1 MVKIILL
8 KNLWVENLD
17 EIYIIEQLGGEKYMD
32 EKAWVKSRCVKSIQ
46 VKKLLVKSIGGEF

>member
-32 EKAWVKSRCVKSIQ
+32 EKAWVKSRCVKSI
-46 VKKLLVKSIGGEF
+46 